1 MARTPKTRSENDL
14 GPLGPRCGG
23 LFFSM
28 KTGIHGLGHGQLVQ
42 IQSEETGDG
51 GSGRLGIGDHIGVLQ
66 GQDRMLVD
74 PQQAAGSVDVVDL
87 GLLFAAWGPCD

>member
-1 MARTPKTRSENDL
+1 
-14 GPLGPRCGG
+14 
-23 LFFSM
+23 M

-51 GSGRLGIGDHIGVLQ
+51 V
-66 GQDRMLVD
+66 VK
-74 PQQAAGSVDVVDL
+74 AGDL